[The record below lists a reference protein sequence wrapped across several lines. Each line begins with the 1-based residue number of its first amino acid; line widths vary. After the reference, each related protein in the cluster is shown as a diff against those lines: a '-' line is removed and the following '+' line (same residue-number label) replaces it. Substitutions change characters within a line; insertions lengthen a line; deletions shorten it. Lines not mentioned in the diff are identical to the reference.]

1 MSRVLENGDVDTDQ
15 IAQDY
20 SAMLNSVKVIES
32 VLDANNDFYNE
43 KTNAEKQERI
53 LRSCGYLEA
62 MIALDDWDSEDMSTV
77 KAAIAAA
84 NAYDP
89 VKETEQEASWWT

>member
-1 MSRVLENGDVDTDQ
+1 MTRETDQ

-20 SAMLNSVKVIES
+20 SAMLNSVNVIES
-32 VLDANNDFYNE
+32 ALDANNEFYNE
-43 KTNAEKQERI
+43 NTNTEKQERI

-62 MIALDDWDSEDMSTV
+62 MVGLDDWGSEDMSTV
-77 KAAIAAA
+77 NAAIKTA

-89 VKETEQEASWWT
+89 AA